1 MRYRETELPPG
12 STEYVAPT
20 TDAFVELT
28 VGLTLVIG
36 VLLLI
41 AGVYGKQ
48 RWLGFWGVTTLIACA
63 VYYVWVAL
71 H

>member
-12 STEYVAPT
+12 HTEYVAPT
-20 TDAFVELT
+20 TDEFVELT
-28 VGLTLVIG
+28 VALTLLIG
-36 VLLLI
+36 ILLLV
-41 AGVYGKQ
+41 AGFYGKQ
-48 RWLGFWGVTTLIACA
+48 RWLIFWGSTTLVACA

>member
-1 MRYRETELPPG
+1 MSQDKLWGGRFSEP
-12 STEYVAPT
+12 